1 MARVPDWAGGPGPG
15 SGALPDMTVPTS
27 PRNDLWG
34 GMDEDAVHE
43 NRARRIRVS
52 QNPGATEAGCQQE
65 PGAREVQSGRKMFG
79 RAQRDKTRAPGIAP
93 DDIPEGL
100 DRAAFAAGCFWGVE
114 EFFRAIPGVE
124 DAIAGY
130 EGGQVDH
137 PSYEQVCRGGTGHA
151 EAVLVTFD
159 PSRVSFDTL
168 LAEFWRHHDP
178 TTLNRQGPDR
188 GTQYRSAVFVHD
200 EAQEKAAHASL
211 DGVPG
216 RASSGPS

>member
-1 MARVPDWAGGPGPG
+1 M
-15 SGALPDMTVPTS
+15 
-27 PRNDLWG
+27 
-34 GMDEDAVHE
+34 
-43 NRARRIRVS
+43 
-52 QNPGATEAGCQQE
+52 
-65 PGAREVQSGRKMFG
+65 MFG

-114 EFFRAIPGVE
+114 EFFRAVPGVQ

-130 EGGQVDH
+130 EGGHVDH
-137 PSYEQVCRGGTGHA
+137 PSYEQVCRGRTGHA

-200 EAQEKAAHASL
+200 ETQKKAAHASL
-211 DGVPG
+211 DEYQARFKRPIVTEVEPATLFWPAEEYHQRYTEKTGFGGCHV
-216 RASSGPS
+216 ANW